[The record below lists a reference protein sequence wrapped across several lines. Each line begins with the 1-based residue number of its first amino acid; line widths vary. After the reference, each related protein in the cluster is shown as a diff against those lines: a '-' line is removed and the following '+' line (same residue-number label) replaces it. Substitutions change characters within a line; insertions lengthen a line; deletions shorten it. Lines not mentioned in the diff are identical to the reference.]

1 MRLLRKS
8 GILLVLSLISCLA
21 AACQSPSGKKLEKAI
36 GVSNADIEQSA
47 GATVE
52 SESHQAGDKVTTYS
66 KTPAKTMVLPR
77 TQHYAFAHRML
88 PALFFAEPARFI
100 AILEKSGKN
109 FLHFLWN
116 RLGNRLEASKLVA
129 AEGLDYQIKKLENNT
144 TIALITLPP
153 PQAMTEAYFVAPV
166 FRPQGNRFITLEYS
180 FNFIEGGLR
189 TVLGEWTTTS
199 HLNMGDGPEP
209 TLEAFF
215 EKVVNLIK

>member
-8 GILLVLSLISCLA
+8 GILVALSLISCLA
-21 AACQSPSGKKLEKAI
+21 AAYQSPSGKKLEKAI

-47 GATVE
+47 GAATVE

-77 TQHYAFAHRML
+77 TQHYVFAHRML
-88 PALFFAEPARFI
+88 PTLFFEEPAMFI
-100 AILEKSGKN
+100 ATFEKGGNK

-116 RLGNRLEASKLVA
+116 LLGDEASELA
-129 AEGLDYQIKKLENNT
+129 AESLDYQIKRLENNT

-153 PQAMTEAYFVAPV
+153 PQAMTEAYFVAAV

-180 FNFIEGGLR
+180 FNFIEGSPI

-199 HLNMGDGPEP
+199 HLNLGDGPEP